1 MSSPNPDPML
11 VAAVDPSARPT
22 RRTFTAEY
30 RQRIIDEYERAPHGE
45 KSAVLRREGLY
56 QSQLREWAMA
66 AKAQR
71 PVPHRRRRSGA
82 GGEAAAGGGARAVVL
97 ADTERVVRAERD
109 RLVRDNAR
117 LVKQL
122 RQTEAALE
130 IMGKLHVL
138 LESISESTGTPPVP
152 RTP

>member
-1 MSSPNPDPML
+1 MSSPNPDLSP
-11 VAAVDPSARPT
+11 VEVVDPSARPV

-30 RQRIIDEYERAPHGE
+30 RARIVDEYERAPHGE
-45 KSAVLRREGLY
+45 KSAVLRREGLH

-71 PVPHRRRRSGA
+71 PPAHRRRSRP
-82 GGEAAAGGGARAVVL
+82 AAAPGGATVGGDHDRGL
-97 ADTERVVRAERD
+97 RAERD
-109 RLVRDNAR
+109 RLVRDNTR
-117 LVKQL
+117 LSRQL
-122 RQTEAALE
+122 TQTEAALE

>member
-1 MSSPNPDPML
+1 MDSPNPDP
-11 VAAVDPSARPT
+11 VPAGVGDPAARPV

-30 RQRIIDEYERAPHGE
+30 RKRIIDEYERAPHGE

-56 QSQLREWAMA
+56 QSQLREWTLARDA
-66 AKAQR
+66 R
-71 PVPHRRRRSGA
+71 PVPRHRRRNAKAGA
-82 GGEAAAGGGARAVVL
+82 AETAAG
-97 ADTERVVRAERD
+97 VVRRDYD
-109 RLVRDNAR
+109 RLVRENVR
-117 LVKQL
+117 LTTQL

-138 LESISESTGTPPVP
+138 LESISKSTDTGCSS

>member
-1 MSSPNPDPML
+1 MNSPNPDP
-11 VAAVDPSARPT
+11 VPAEVGDPAPRPV

-30 RQRIIDEYERAPHGE
+30 RNRIIDQYERAPHGE

-56 QSQLREWAMA
+56 QSQLREWTLARD
-66 AKAQR
+66 AK
-71 PVPHRRRRSGA
+71 PVPTHRRRNAKAGA
-82 GGEAAAGGGARAVVL
+82 VAEAGVAAETAA
-97 ADTERVVRAERD
+97 RVVRRDYD
-109 RLVRDNAR
+109 RLAR
-117 LVKQL
+117 ENIRLTTQL

-138 LESISESTGTPPVP
+138 LESISKSTDTGSSS

>member
-1 MSSPNPDPML
+1 VSSPNVVSIPPGE
-11 VAAVDPSARPT
+11 VVVDPSAKPV

-30 RQRIIDEYERAPHGE
+30 RARIVAEYERAPHGE

-56 QSQLREWAMA
+56 QSQLREWAVA
-66 AKAQR
+66 AGAPR
-71 PVPHRRRRSGA
+71 PAGYRGRSRRAATSP
-82 GGEAAAGGGARAVVL
+82 AAAVVGDHDRAL
-97 ADTERVVRAERD
+97 RAERD
-109 RLVRDNAR
+109 RLVRDNTR
-117 LVKQL
+117 LAKQL
-122 RQTEAALE
+122 SQTEAALE